1 MSKLLTLEETAELL
15 NRPPNTL
22 RYWVARGEAPP
33 SFKLG
38 RRRMFRLE
46 DVEAWIDSHAEA
58 TA

>member
-1 MSKLLTLEETAELL
+1 MSKLLTLDEAAELI
-15 NRPPNTL
+15 NRPPATL
-22 RYWVARGEAPP
+22 RYWVTRGEAPK
-33 SFKLG
+33 SFKVG